1 MATKKGLLK
10 KKRTG
15 ITPSRRAR
23 GRKLKASQLYLY
35 PVVIM
40 EKILIGS
47 QFQLYEREKSDKGL
61 EEYGFKSTNYTGA
74 K

>member
-23 GRKLKASQLYLY
+23 GRKLKASQLY